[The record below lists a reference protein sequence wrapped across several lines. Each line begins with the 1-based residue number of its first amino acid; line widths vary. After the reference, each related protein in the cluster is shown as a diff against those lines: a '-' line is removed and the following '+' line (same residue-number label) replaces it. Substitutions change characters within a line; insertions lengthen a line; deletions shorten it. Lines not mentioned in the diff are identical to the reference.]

1 MEKQRVS
8 LEEMKDIQNSAGGI

>member
-8 LEEMKDIQNSAGGI
+8 LLYISRDLELASN